1 MVNNSFRTFAQMKKD
16 NHNTVDVKVGKFI
29 RSWVVSTYGT
39 DIIKLDRDM
48 NLWSIIKQNLELLP
62 NDFEPVAEKDEYIT
76 FVLLADGRYTLAF
89 DMKKNKE
96 YRVNTLYRCALSQRG
111 ENIIRRYLT
120 KQFKHTFHN
129 YMKGALNNNDS
140 LSIAE
145 AITEFL
151 TDSKQEVTET
161 VVSSLSKDW
170 YRYRMKYPD
179 EFNIPIFF

>member
-1 MVNNSFRTFAQMKKD
+1 MKRD
-16 NHNTVDVKVGKFI
+16 NHNTVDVKVGRFI
-29 RSWVVSTYGT
+29 RNWVVSTYDT
-39 DIIKLDRDM
+39 DCIKLDKDM

-62 NDFEPVAEKDEYIT
+62 NDYQPLPDREEYIT
-76 FVLLADGRYTLAF
+76 FVLLADGKDTLAY
-89 DMKKNKE
+89 DAKKNRE
-96 YRVNTLYRCALSQRG
+96 YRVNTLYRCSLSMKG

-140 LSIAE
+140 LSITE

-151 TDSKQEVTET
+151 TDSKQEVSET
-161 VVSSLSKDW
+161 VVSTLSKDW
-170 YRYRMKYPD
+170 YRYRRKYPD